1 MSSGPLRP
9 DPESAIVAVW
19 RNESVRLLAGLARM
33 THDLDLAEDLAQDAL
48 VAALEQ
54 WPHEGIPR
62 NPGAWLMSIAKRR
75 AIDGFRRDEV
85 LRRKVALLG
94 HELEEGEM
102 PDLAAA
108 VDHIEDD
115 VLRLMFLSCHPV
127 LAPDSRT
134 VLTLRLVG
142 GLTTAEIARAYFAK
156 ESAVGQRISRAKRT
170 LTEVGASF
178 ELPVG
183 EERAARMREVMQ
195 TIYLVFNEGYAATS
209 GPSWTRPELCL
220 EGMRLARMLAA
231 LAPGDP
237 EAHALQ
243 GLLEIQGSRL
253 AARADAEGHPVL
265 LEDQD
270 RSRWDQLLL
279 RRGLAA
285 VDRATA
291 LASSGTPGGSYLVQ
305 AMIAACH
312 GRARRAEDTDWAEI
326 ARLYDLLASGAP
338 GPVIEVNRAV
348 AHGRAF
354 GPDAGLAILAALPEG
369 ALAGS
374 HLPAGVGGDLLHR
387 AGRHLEAAAAFDEA
401 ASLTGNAGERE
412 LLEKRAAACR
422 RAEVSSDA

>member
-1 MSSGPLRP
+1 MTATTE
-9 DPESAIVAVW
+9 DAIVAVW

-178 ELPVG
+178 ELPTG

-237 EAHALQ
+237 EAQALQ

-270 RSRWDQLLL
+270 RTRWDQLLL

-285 VDRATA
+285 VERATA

-338 GPVIEVNRAV
+338 GAVIEVNRAV

-354 GPDAGLAILAALPEG
+354 GPDAGLAILAALPDG
-369 ALAGS
+369 ALPGS
-374 HLPAGVGGDLLHR
+374 HLPAGVRGDLLHR

-401 ASLTGNAGERE
+401 ASLTGNTGERE

-422 RAEVSSDA
+422 RAEASSDA